1 MIDIGKILKRAW
13 YILWNYK
20 ILWIFG
26 VFLALTTGG
35 TSSGGGSGSGY
46 RFSGTSNNNTNFT
59 PGPFWTSVNDWFQL
73 NVTPLFTQPMAHLTT
88 FIWIGA
94 ALVLFSVAVGILMAF
109 LRYVSETAVIRLVDD
124 YEQSGM
130 KLSFRQG
137 WKLGWS
143 PRAFRLWLID
153 LVISLP
159 VIVFIVFLGLLG
171 LWIFFNIRN
180 GGVPGL
186 AGSIAAFG
194 CFFLF
199 VILLVIVMVALG
211 LLRPFFARAAALE
224 DLGVKASF
232 RRGWQMVR
240 ANLKSAALLWLVVV
254 GLSIGY
260 WVVSIILL
268 IMLIPVFIITG
279 TAGLI
284 VAAIPA
290 LAAFGV
296 TSFFASG
303 PLVWIIAALIALP
316 FFLVVTLSPLFL
328 VGGWAEVYIS
338 SLWTLAFREMKALE
352 IGDLPEAPVK
362 VD

>member
-13 YILWNYK
+13 FILWNYK

-46 RFSGTSNNNTNFT
+46 RFSNTQNNNTNFN

-73 NVTPLFTQPMAHLTT
+73 NIKPLFTQPIAHLST
-88 FIWIGA
+88 FIWIGV
-94 ALVLFSVAVGILMAF
+94 ALLLLCVVVGILMAF
-109 LRYVSETAVIRLVDD
+109 LRYTSETAVIRMVDD
-124 YEQSGM
+124 YEQSGV
-130 KLSFRQG
+130 KLGFRQG

-143 PRAFRLWLID
+143 RRAFRLWLID
-153 LVISLP
+153 LIISLP
-159 VIVFIVFLGLLG
+159 VIVFMLFLGLLG
-171 LWIFFNIRN
+171 LWVYFSVRN
-180 GGVPGL
+180 GGVPGV

-199 VILLVIVMVALG
+199 VILLVIVMIALA
-211 LLRPFFARAAALE
+211 LLRPFFARSATLE
-224 DLGVKASF
+224 DLGVGASF

-240 ANLKSAALLWLVVV
+240 ANWKSAALLWLVVV

-260 WVVSIILL
+260 GIVSIILV

-296 TSFFASG
+296 ASFFASG
-303 PLVWIIAALIALP
+303 PLIWIIAAFIALP
-316 FFLVVTLSPLFL
+316 FFLVITFSPLLL
-328 VGGWAEVYIS
+328 VGGWAEIFIS
-338 SLWTLAFREMKALE
+338 SLWTLAYREMKALE
-352 IGDLPEAPVK
+352 IGNLPIAPVK